1 MLVTKLHHRE
11 KHMNTNPIDNSQ
23 LLAQMRKMAEA
34 VGINQPTPSDQLT
47 SNVNSGGFGNLLTK
61 AINNVNATQ
70 KEAGMYANQ
79 VVNNDDGASLVKA
92 MIASQKANIS
102 FQAVLQVRNKV
113 ADAYKEIMNMPL

>member
-1 MLVTKLHHRE
+1 
-11 KHMNTNPIDNSQ
+11 MNTNPIDNSQ
-23 LLAQMRKMAEA
+23 LLAQMRQMAEA
-34 VGINQPTPSDQLT
+34 AGIHQPSPSDQLT
-47 SNVNSGGFGNLLTK
+47 SNVHSGGFGNLLTK

-70 KEAGMYANQ
+70 REAGMAANQ
-79 VVNNDDGASLVKA
+79 IVNGDDGASLVKA